1 MTSQNEWQK
10 TGKLIWDKKLT
21 NQDKIRI
28 AEATKD
34 KNVIADALRFIGNI
48 SEWRFINKKNQR
60 KLYAEMIKEFST

>member
-1 MTSQNEWQK
+1 MTSQQEWQK

-34 KNVIADALRFIGNI
+34 KNVIADALRFIGSI
-48 SEWRFINKKNQR
+48 SEWKFINKKNQR
-60 KLYAEMIKEFST
+60 KLYAEMIKEFSA